1 MRITAAAGAALAMAG
16 LLGAG
21 LTGCST
27 TTSLSAADL
36 QTRLAD
42 QQTEAGDPP
51 QSVTC
56 NGDLIGE
63 VGKTTVCDVVFSDTN
78 SVEATVT
85 ATGVDG
91 SDVSFDVSPSVTKE
105 QLETGV
111 SGNDDAQA
119 VTCDS
124 GLEGTV
130 GSSANCEVTVGGVT
144 AKQVIVVENVNG
156 LEIDVEMFPV
166 VAKEKVQEVLL
177 QKLNADGSP
186 AETVECVDD
195 IVARPGTY
203 GECVAVTG
211 DQKQGY
217 DVTVTTVD
225 GDNVDIEY
233 QNSP

>member
-1 MRITAAAGAALAMAG
+1 MRINGAAGAALAIAG

-21 LTGCST
+21 LSGCSST
-27 TTSLSAADL
+27 PSLSAADL
-36 QTRLAD
+36 QKRLAD
-42 QQTEAGDPP
+42 QQAEAGDPP

-56 NGDLIGE
+56 NGDLVGE
-63 VGKTTVCDVVFSDTN
+63 VGKTTICDVVFSETN

-105 QLETGV
+105 QLEKGV

-124 GLEGTV
+124 GLEGAV
-130 GSSANCEVTVGGVT
+130 GASANCEVTVDGVT

-156 LEIDVEMFPV
+156 LEMDVATFPV
-166 VAKEKVQEVLL
+166 VPREKVQEVLL
-177 QKLNADGSP
+177 QKLNADGTP

-195 IVARPGTY
+195 VTARAGTF

-217 DVTVTTVD
+217 DVTVTNID
-225 GDNVDIEY
+225 GDNVEIEY